1 MADIST
7 SRLNRAPRQPYRHC
21 WIMFLTMMMAC
32 QKQSSVET
40 QTKNSDQKSPLSTIE
55 SKTPSNGATGSSK
68 GSETS
73 ARFQFHELPT
83 DHGLDFTRFDDIRG
97 MNRIQ
102 EGPGGGVALFDYDL
116 DGLLDL
122 FYPQGC
128 RLPRREKT
136 QEFSNA
142 MFRNVDVSGPRFQ
155 NITASAGLRSFGY
168 HTGATVGDIDEDGFP
183 DLYVTA
189 YGRSSLWKNNGDG
202 TFQEVGE
209 STRTVVDTWSTSA
222 AFVDLNGDGLLD
234 LFVAGYVDATDDPPK
249 ICREP
254 ASPTGTKQ
262 CSPTLFSAVDDVCLI
277 NNGSGTFTDVTLA
290 ASITGRDGKGLGVV
304 ACDVNGDRRPDLFV
318 ANDGTPC
325 FLYVNV
331 GNQDH
336 LSGETKVP
344 TFEERAAEFGVA
356 LNGDGH
362 ATAAM
367 GIAHGDENRD
377 GWIDLFVTNFYLETN
392 SLFRN
397 LQGTGF
403 ADASFAS
410 RLGPPSRSTLAFG
423 TEFLDIDHDGWLDL
437 FVATGHIEDR
447 SWTGLEP
454 YKMQPHLFRN
464 DGHGHYRD
472 LAADSGPYF
481 QSQWVGRGTAIGDVD
496 RDGDLDLVVA
506 HQIDPSKLLLNDTPR
521 PRSSVIIK
529 PVGHSLSPRSGIGV
543 RVVATGI
550 APVSMQELAGGGSF
564 QSASALELHLGL
576 SQRESFEM
584 LELTW
589 PDGHIDRCPDVTEGY
604 YVARQGRGLIRINVH
619 H

>member
-1 MADIST
+1 MADIAT
-7 SRLNRAPRQPYRHC
+7 SRLSRAIRQLYRFC
-21 WIMFLTMMMAC
+21 WIMCLVMVTAC
-32 QKQSSVET
+32 QRQSSVET
-40 QTKNSDQKSPLSTIE
+40 KNKKAVPTASIISNDSKSPLDTTTALSTD
-55 SKTPSNGATGSSK
+55 SG
-68 GSETS
+68 TS
-73 ARFQFHELPT
+73 ASFQFHELPT
-83 DHGLDFTRFDDIRG
+83 GQGLDFTRFDDVRG
-97 MNRIQ
+97 LNRIQ

-116 DGLLDL
+116 DGRLDVY
-122 FYPQGC
+122 FPQGC
-128 RLPRREKT
+128 HLPRREKT

-142 MFRNVDVSGPRFQ
+142 MFRNVDVSGVQFQ
-155 NITASAGLRSFGY
+155 NVTGPAGLQSFGY

-222 AFVDLNGDGLLD
+222 SFIDLNGDGLLD

-262 CSPTLFSAVDDVCLI
+262 CSPTLFPAVDDICLI
-277 NNGSGTFTDVTLA
+277 NNGSGAFTDITRDA
-290 ASITGRDGKGLGVV
+290 GITGRDGKGLGVV

-325 FLYVNV
+325 FLYVNM

-336 LSGETKVP
+336 LSGDSKVP
-344 TFEERAAEFGVA
+344 KFEERAAEFGVA

-367 GIAHGDENRD
+367 GVAHGDENRD

-392 SLFRN
+392 TLFRN
-397 LQGTGF
+397 LGGSGF
-403 ADASFAS
+403 TDASFAS

-423 TEFLDIDHDGWLDL
+423 AEFLDIDHDGWLDL

-454 YKMQPHLFRN
+454 YKMRPHLFRN

-472 LAADSGPYF
+472 LASDSGPYF
-481 QSQWVGRGTAIGDVD
+481 RSQWVGRGTAIGDVD

-506 HQIDPSKLLLNDTPR
+506 HQIDPSKLLLNDTPS
-521 PRSSVIIK
+521 PGTSVIIK
-529 PVGHSLSPRSGIGV
+529 PVGRSLSPRSGIGV

-550 APVSMQELAGGGSF
+550 VPVLMQEMVGGGSF

-576 SQRESFEM
+576 SPRGSFEM

-589 PDGHIDRCPDVTEGY
+589 PDGHVDRCPNVTAGY
-604 YVARQGRGLIRINVH
+604 YVAREGRGLIRIDVH
-619 H
+619 R